1 MIPHFDLF
9 VNIEAIAFIRAF
21 CKKNVSLDEK
31 ILTFGKM

>member
-21 CKKNVSLDEK
+21 CKKNVSL
-31 ILTFGKM
+31 GA